1 MQNIVIDKPYRFVP
15 PIQSLFWHRV
25 YMLFLNRYLR
35 KDQGIAAVECLH
47 LDRLQASLA
56 AGHGVMLAP
65 NHCRPSD
72 PMVLMKLGH
81 QIGRPLNIMASWHL
95 FMQSRFQRFSLPRVG
110 VFSVYREGLDREALK
125 CAVQILAT
133 AQRPLVIFPEGLISR
148 SNDRLN
154 NLMEGVALMA
164 RGAAKQRAA
173 ATPPGRV
180 VVHPVALRYFFEGDL
195 VAALAPVLEEIEQR
209 LTWQPQRQLAL
220 TARILKIGDTL
231 LALKEAEYLGAPQPG
246 AFDERLQRLMDAL
259 LAPLEKE
266 WLKGRRAETTVERVK
281 LLRIAILPDMVAGE
295 LPEAE
300 RARRWRQLADVYLAQ
315 QLHNYPPNYFAPAP
329 TPERLLETVERFEED
344 LTDNVRVHAPLR
356 AVVSIGTAIEVA
368 ATREKSADGDP
379 LVAEIRRQLEAMLE
393 ETKGQRRQA

>member
-1 MQNIVIDKPYRFVP
+1 MQNIVIDKPYHFVP
-15 PIQSLFWHRV
+15 PVQGLFWHRIF
-25 YMLFLNRYLR
+25 MLFLNRYLR
-35 KDQGIAAVECLH
+35 KEQGLRAVECLH
-47 LDRLQASLA
+47 LDRLQTSLA

-72 PMVLMKLGH
+72 PMVLMQVGQQLGR
-81 QIGRPLNIMASWHL
+81 QLNIMASWHL
-95 FMQSRFQRFSLPRVG
+95 FMQSRFQAWALPRVG

-125 CAVQILAT
+125 CAMQILAG

-173 ATPPGRV
+173 AQPPGRV

-195 VAALAPVLEEIEQR
+195 EATLAPVIEEIEQR

-220 TARILKIGDTL
+220 TERIVKIGDML

-246 AFDERLQRLMDAL
+246 SFGERLQRLIDAL

-281 LLRIAILPDMVAGE
+281 LLRSAILPDMVAGE

-300 RARRWRQLADVYLAQ
+300 RTRRWRQLADVYLAQ

-329 TPERLLETVERFEED
+329 TPERLLETVERYEED
-344 LTDNVRVHAPLR
+344 LTDNVRVHAPVR
-356 AVVSIGTAIEVA
+356 AVVSIGTAIEVS

-379 LVAEIRRQLEAMLE
+379 LMLEIRRQLETMLE
-393 ETKGQRRQA
+393 ELKAHRRSA